1 MVLKESIR
9 GACPHWFGGTVFEP
23 TDDLL
28 EDEAMECPA
37 YLGTA
42 RRMHR
47 AERSAIRAGCYLETQ
62 YSGLERMG
70 D

>member
-1 MVLKESIR
+1 
-9 GACPHWFGGTVFEP
+9 VFEP
-23 TDDLL
+23 TNDLL

-47 AERSAIRAGCYLETQ
+47 AERLAIRAGCDLETQ